1 TEIFSNSS
9 KKPALQSRVPA
20 ASSKKHP
27 HPRLRGSNSQQIASL
42 EDFSF
47 FPEFLKA
54 KNIPRETLK
63 LRTGTISIPRL
74 RPGVWQPSPWGVMHV
89 TQKETPTY
97 QNYWYVGVLNLEGMT
112 GIEPASSA
120 WKAEV
125 LATIRHSHSSSIDV
139 R

>member
-1 TEIFSNSS
+1 MP
-9 KKPALQSRVPA
+9 KKSDLLPPVPA

-27 HPRLRGSNSQQIASL
+27 HPRLMCSNSQQISSR

-63 LRTGTISIPRL
+63 LLTGTISIPRL
-74 RPGVWQPSPWGVMHV
+74 RPGAWQPSPWGAMHV

-97 QNYWYVGVLNLEGMT
+97 QNYWQVGVLSLEAMT

-120 WKAEV
+120 CTAEV
-125 LATIRHSHSSSIDV
+125 VA
-139 R
+139 